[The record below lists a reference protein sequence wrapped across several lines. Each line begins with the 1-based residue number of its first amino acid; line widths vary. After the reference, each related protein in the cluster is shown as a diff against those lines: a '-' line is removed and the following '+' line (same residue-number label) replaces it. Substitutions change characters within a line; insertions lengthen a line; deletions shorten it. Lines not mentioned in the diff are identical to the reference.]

1 MGTHFSSM
9 DVDGGEFSH
18 DYGANRLLAAK
29 RARKRA
35 EGDYQL
41 LQNRL
46 LRLRLEEEK
55 AQRKIQET
63 KKKAQEI
70 LALKARNEMAIREK
84 MEKAQSADDE
94 IAHLK
99 DRANKQRIDQKV
111 RVRHSVEEVSRQ
123 KRDGVLHLR
132 KSRQEHEIAIQRQR
146 DEDLRHAQQCKDAIK
161 AHENSVQKQQHQK
174 RIELTEKFQREFD
187 DKVMEEEKQRAAA
200 ETEVVRMEA
209 EEAALID
216 QLKQTQES
224 QRYAYDDLE
233 KALNYEVTAEGHLT
247 A

>member
-1 MGTHFSSM
+1 MGAHHSKALM
-9 DVDGGEFSH
+9 EKQNEFAH

-99 DRANKQRIDQKV
+99 DRANKQRI
-111 RVRHSVEEVSRQ
+111 
-123 KRDGVLHLR
+123 
-132 KSRQEHEIAIQRQR
+132 
-146 DEDLRHAQQCKDAIK
+146 
-161 AHENSVQKQQHQK
+161 
-174 RIELTEKFQREFD
+174 
-187 DKVMEEEKQRAAA
+187 
-200 ETEVVRMEA
+200 
-209 EEAALID
+209 
-216 QLKQTQES
+216 
-224 QRYAYDDLE
+224 
-233 KALNYEVTAEGHLT
+233 
-247 A
+247 